1 MSLWLVVVL
10 AGVGTLML
18 RLSFLVAARYL
29 TLPSWT
35 RRLSDLIF
43 PVAIA
48 AILGATVR
56 TMAATA
62 HPGELVAL
70 AAGAAV
76 TALVS
81 LRTGSVLASLGA
93 GLAVVAAASLVPG
106 LTT

>member
-35 RRLSDLIF
+35 RRISDLIF

-48 AILGATVR
+48 AILGASMR
-56 TMAATA
+56 TTAATA
-62 HPGELVAL
+62 HPGGLVAL
-70 AAGAAV
+70 VAGAAV

-81 LRTGSVLASLGA
+81 RRTRSVLAALGA
-93 GLAVVAAASLVPG
+93 GLAVVAAASFLTG
-106 LTT
+106 LAG

>member
-10 AGVGTLML
+10 AGAGTLML

-29 TLPSWT
+29 TLPPGT

-48 AILGATVR
+48 AILGASLR
-56 TMAATA
+56 TTAATA
-62 HPGELVAL
+62 HTGELLAL

-81 LRTGSVLASLGA
+81 RRTGSVLAALGA
-93 GLAVVAAASLVPG
+93 GLAVVTAASFLTG
-106 LTT
+106 LAG